1 MWRLRKIIVII
12 VFLALHFNLN
22 IHYSQQF
29 VKLKLAPCTD
39 RIFGLFSFLGS
50 LPRRHANSM
59 LA

>member
-39 RIFGLFSFLGS
+39 TIFRLFSFLGS